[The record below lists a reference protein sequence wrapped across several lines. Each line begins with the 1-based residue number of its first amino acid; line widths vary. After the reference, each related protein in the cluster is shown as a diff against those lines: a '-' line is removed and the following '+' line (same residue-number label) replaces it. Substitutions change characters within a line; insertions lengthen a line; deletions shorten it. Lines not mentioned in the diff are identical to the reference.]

1 MFGYITPLKM
11 ELKVKEFEYFRSYY
25 HGLCYTIK
33 NNFGNIPRL
42 TLNYDMTFIGFLL
55 DGLSNDLITI
65 KDKRC
70 IKHPTY
76 DIKVIDETLAL
87 NYVANLSIIF
97 FNYKLEDN
105 IKDDNSKKSK
115 VFNLFLS
122 PFSKRASNSYNSISN
137 IIKRNLENL
146 SLLEKNKH
154 FNSLDEICHP
164 FSDTMASIL
173 KDYPYT
179 LNNDSEKLRD
189 NLYTLGYLIGKY
201 IYIMDAF
208 DDIEDDIMDSQF
220 NPLLILYKL
229 DKDNYKKFS
238 VAILEDLEF
247 NILSCIS
254 NLTDIINKLDFV
266 KHKDII
272 ENIIKLGMTNKFYE
286 ICNKTIEKN
295 TS

>member
-1 MFGYITPLKM
+1 
-11 ELKVKEFEYFRSYY
+11 
-25 HGLCYTIK
+25 
-33 NNFGNIPRL
+33 
-42 TLNYDMTFIGFLL
+42 
-55 DGLSNDLITI
+55 
-65 KDKRC
+65 
-70 IKHPTY
+70 
-76 DIKVIDETLAL
+76 
-87 NYVANLSIIF
+87 
-97 FNYKLEDN
+97 
-105 IKDDNSKKSK
+105 
-115 VFNLFLS
+115 
-122 PFSKRASNSYNSISN
+122 
-137 IIKRNLENL
+137 
-146 SLLEKNKH
+146 
-154 FNSLDEICHP
+154 
-164 FSDTMASIL
+164 MASIL

-208 DDIEDDIMDSQF
+208 DDIEDDIMNSQF